1 MSDRIVPLVP
11 TAEML
16 EAGRA
21 ELVEQVPDCDLTEDE
36 ISDLVCFVWQAMY
49 GASK

>member
-1 MSDRIVPLVP
+1 MSDRIVPLIP

-16 EAGRA
+16 EAGCA
-21 ELVEQVPDCDLTEDE
+21 ELFEQVPDCDLTEE
-36 ISDLVCFVWQAMY
+36 ETSDLVCFIWQAMY